1 MRSVAKREFK
11 SLFNTMTAEI
21 FCAVLIAVTGIY
33 FIVYN
38 LNVGY
43 PYFSFVLVSV
53 MFIMMI
59 IVPLLTMRSFSEE
72 RRQKTDQLLL
82 TSPLAVADIVLGKF
96 LAMCG
101 VLLIPVLVLC
111 LCPLIIKTVGE
122 AHFATDYATLFA
134 FFVVGCFFISVG
146 MFISSLTESQVIAAV
161 CSIGALLIVYLWSG
175 IVSLLPTEAG
185 GTAVVLLIVWT
196 LLALLFYTYAKNALA
211 AAGVWVAGLA
221 ALLAVFLFARD
232 WLTGLLPKLLGGFA
246 VTEIMTNFGENNLF
260 DLQGIL
266 KLVIVTAVMLFL
278 TAQSIQKRRWS

>member
-1 MRSVAKREFK
+1 MLSVAKREFK

-53 MFIMMI
+53 VFIMMI

-82 TSPLAVADIVLGKF
+82 TSPLTVADIVLGKF

-111 LCPLIIKTVGE
+111 LCPLIISAVGE

-146 MFISSLTESQVIAAV
+146 MFVSSLTESQVIAAV

-196 LLALLFYTYAKNALA
+196 LLALLFYVYAKNMLA
-211 AAGVWVAGLA
+211 AAGMWVAGLA

-232 WLTGLLPKLLGGFA
+232 WLTGLFAKVLGGFA
-246 VTEIMTNFGENNLF
+246 VTEIMTNFGENSLF

-266 KLVIVTAVMLFL
+266 KIVIVTGVMLFL

>member
-1 MRSVAKREFK
+1 MLSVAKREFK
-11 SLFNTMTAEI
+11 SLFDTMTAEI

-53 MFIMMI
+53 VFIMMI

-82 TSPLAVADIVLGKF
+82 TSPLTVADIVLGKF
-96 LAMCG
+96 IAMCG

-111 LCPLIIKTVGE
+111 LCPLIISAVGE
-122 AHFATDYATLFA
+122 AHFETDYATLFA

-161 CSIGALLIVYLWSG
+161 CSIGALLVVYLWSG

-185 GTAVVLLIVWT
+185 GTAAVLLIVWT
-196 LLALLFYTYAKNALA
+196 LLSLLFYAYAKNMLA
-211 AAGVWVAGLA
+211 AAGVWVAGLL

-232 WLTGLLPKLLGGFA
+232 WLTGLLAKALGGFA
-246 VTEIMTNFGENNLF
+246 VTDIIANFGENSLF
-260 DLQGIL
+260 DLQGVIRL
-266 KLVIVTAVMLFL
+266 IIVTAVMLFL